1 MNTNNYATEYLQNR
15 FDDNFFLPNK
25 VTEWRKPSNSLE
37 ANGVFFNICFW
48 VSNNIQEEYNW
59 ERIYNNI
66 HGWRDNVYGGSFNP
80 DYNYPLYD
88 NENRLEITDFI
99 LQHNSVYAEVT
110 DTKKDKVVGYILIS

>member
-25 VTEWRKPSNSLE
+25 VTEWREPSNSLE
-37 ANGVFFNICFW
+37 VDGVFFNICFW
-48 VSNNIQEEYNW
+48 VSINIQEVYSW

-66 HGWRDNVYGGSFNP
+66 HVWRDNVYGGSFNP

-99 LQHNSVYAEVT
+99 LQYNSVYAEVT
-110 DTKKDKVVGYILIS
+110 DTETDKVVGYILIS